1 MTALSATPRFDRT
14 SFVPLADFLT
24 VGVAAALPW
33 STSATGIFIALW
45 LVVALLTVNPAAFRR
60 ELFSAVDGL
69 PVLLC
74 SLGAVGM
81 LWADVSWTERL
92 GGLDGFVRLLTIPL
106 LLTQFRRSEHG
117 GWVICGFLISATLLL
132 LISYVLVLTPGLA
145 WRGGRNV
152 VGVPVHDDI
161 FQGSEFLICGFGAL
175 GYAVIESSK
184 HKYRD
189 RVLFGLIGSL
199 FLANFAFAEFSRIT
213 LLVAPVLIALLGWAV
228 AALERIVKCVSYW
241 RGARSCDVGH
251 VTYGSLA
258 YGDVFHRTSGIFR
271 HQ

>member
-81 LWADVSWTERL
+81 LWADVSWT
-92 GGLDGFVRLLTIPL
+92 
-106 LLTQFRRSEHG
+106 
-117 GWVICGFLISATLLL
+117 
-132 LISYVLVLTPGLA
+132 
-145 WRGGRNV
+145 RGGRNV

-258 YGDVFHRTSGIFR
+258 YGDVFHITSGIFR